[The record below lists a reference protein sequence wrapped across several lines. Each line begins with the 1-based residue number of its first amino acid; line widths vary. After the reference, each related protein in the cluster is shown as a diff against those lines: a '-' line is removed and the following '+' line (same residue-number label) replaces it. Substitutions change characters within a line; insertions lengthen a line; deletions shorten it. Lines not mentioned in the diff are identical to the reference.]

1 MKKKSI
7 AGLVVL
13 ICAVFSYGIL
23 VGHYKVFPFS
33 LLSDTK
39 FFLTETKPTKAEH
52 RPQIYEN
59 PADVIKL
66 IRINNEEDI
75 MKKRQALIDYIWS
88 GNGFPS
94 SKMPDSVENNV
105 KDSNFNDLKNL
116 KRIDSITVVMDP
128 YGMNSIAYLFL
139 AENSNNKLV
148 IYHQGHEGQDFLQ
161 DKDKIQ
167 LFLDKGYS
175 VLIFSMVGSGLNNEP
190 VIDFPE
196 FGKLRLN
203 SHNHFKLIESSTLHP
218 IKYFVE
224 PIAVSLN
231 FLDKEYDFDSYYM
244 LGLSGGGWTTVLYSA
259 IDDRI
264 SKSYPVAGSFPM
276 YLRADPANY
285 GDYEQNIPDLYRIA
299 NYEELYVMDSY
310 GEGRQSIQI
319 FNKHDPCC
327 FAAELYNEFPY
338 GDAIKTKISELGK
351 GKFDVII
358 DDTATT
364 HEITHYAMNK
374 ILDLMNN

>member
-7 AGLVVL
+7 VSLVVL
-13 ICAVFSYGIL
+13 VCAVFSYGIL
-23 VGHYKVFPFS
+23 VGHYKVFPFN

-39 FFLTETKPTKAEH
+39 FFLTDTKPEHAAE

-66 IRINNEEDI
+66 IRLNNEEDI
-75 MKKRQALIDYIWS
+75 LKKRQALIDYIWVGS
-88 GNGFPS
+88 GFPS
-94 SKMPDSVENNV
+94 SKMPDSIESNV
-105 KDSNFNDLKNL
+105 KDPQLDNLKNL
-116 KRIDSITVVMDP
+116 KRIDSITVVME

-139 AENSNNKLV
+139 PENSNNKLV
-148 IYHQGHEGQDFLQ
+148 IYHQGHEGQDFSQ

-167 LFLDKGYS
+167 SFLNEGYS
-175 VLIFSMVGSGLNNEP
+175 VLIFSMVTHGMNNEP
-190 VIDFPE
+190 VVDFPE

-203 SHNHFKLIESSTLHP
+203 SHDHFKLIESPTFHP

-231 FLDKEYDFDSYYM
+231 FLDKEYNFDSYNM
-244 LGLSGGGWTTVLYSA
+244 VGLSGGGWTTVLYSA

-264 SKSYPVAGSFPM
+264 SQSYPVAGSFPM
-276 YLRADPANY
+276 YLRADHANF
-285 GDYEQNIPDLYRIA
+285 GDYEQNLPDLYRIA

-319 FNKHDPCC
+319 FNKYDPCC
-327 FAAELYNEFPY
+327 FAAELYEEFPY

-358 DDTATT
+358 DGTATT